1 MAPAMAVFLLG
12 LFLYGG
18 NMSQLPPG
26 GSHGLLATAAL
37 SEPRLA
43 AYFSSTHHSDNNSW
57 QAPFEWT
64 NGSSSMTTAPSMAKT
79 NALTP

>member
-1 MAPAMAVFLLG
+1 MAVFLLG

-18 NMSQLPPG
+18 NLSQLPSG
-26 GSHGLLATAAL
+26 TTHSLVATAAL

-43 AYFSSTHHSDNNSW
+43 AYFSSTHHSDNNTW

-64 NGSSSMTTAPSMAKT
+64 NSGRSVTTAPSMALT
-79 NALTP
+79 NALMP

>member
-18 NMSQLPPG
+18 NLSQFPESARHSLI
-26 GSHGLLATAAL
+26 ATAAL

-43 AYFSSTHHSDNNSW
+43 AYFSSTHHSDNNTW

-64 NGSSSMTTAPSMAKT
+64 NGSSSMTTAPSMART
-79 NALTP
+79 NALMP

>member
-1 MAPAMAVFLLG
+1 MAPAMAVFLLV

-18 NMSQLPPG
+18 NMAQLPTH
-26 GSHGLLATAAL
+26 GSHGMVATAAL

-43 AYFSSTHHSDNNSW
+43 AYFSSTHHSDNNTW

-64 NGSSSMTTAPSMAKT
+64 NRSSSMTKAPSMAQT